1 MYNLTLKTPPTTEP
15 LTIAEIKEY
24 LRLDADDTTEDN
36 DLTAYLTAARE
47 YCETFQNRAYITQT
61 WEMSFDHWPPLVID
75 LPRGS
80 LQTVDTVSYKD
91 SDGVT
96 TELTE
101 NTDYVYS
108 TRGIIGRLAPP
119 YGKSWPVATLF
130 PLDAVVIEFTCGY
143 GDEATSV
150 PSKVIHA
157 IKLLVSHWYEHRTPL
172 YDTNQAPEEI
182 AFTVSSLLWQN
193 RIMNA

>member
-1 MYNLTLKTPPTTEP
+1 MNLVLKTPPSIEP
-15 LTIAEIKEY
+15 LTLAEIKEY
-24 LRLDADDTTEDN
+24 LRLDADDTSEDS

-61 WEMSFDHWPPLVID
+61 WGLSFDSWPCSVIE
-75 LPRGS
+75 LPKGS
-80 LQTVDTVSYKD
+80 LQTVDAVSYKE

-96 TELTE
+96 TELAE

-108 TRGIIGRLAPP
+108 TRGILGRLTPA
-119 YGKSWPVATLF
+119 YGKSWPSFTPF

-143 GDEATSV
+143 GDEAASI
-150 PSKVIHA
+150 PAKVIHA
-157 IKLLVSHWYEHRTPL
+157 IKLLISHWYEHRTPL
-172 YDTNQAPEEI
+172 SETNQAPEEI